1 MFFVSR
7 GMRKFY
13 YTLLFLS
20 GFFFCTK
27 AQINAYAKV
36 TAITNGSVLTLSNQ
50 NQTFDTFVAGEYV
63 VVIQMQGAS
72 ITGNTADNANFGIP
86 NSLNSA
92 GLYEIAVIQ
101 AVNGGVTSM
110 TLSSS
115 LANAYSTSGS
125 VQIIS
130 YPKLGTTS
138 FSTTANING
147 VAWNGNVGGV
157 IAFYVSGNLYQFHNI
172 SADAIGFRGG
182 AKAGQ
187 DGGGC
192 IDNVYRI
199 AAGDARYASKGEG
212 VYITTAAQ
220 AAGRAKAVNG
230 GGGGLVH
237 NGGGG
242 GGGNYTAGGNGYYGY
257 TGGGYCSA
265 ALSAGGQGGLAVSSN
280 LNRVFMGGGG
290 GGGQENNGVGTA
302 GGIGGGIILL
312 RADTIVVA
320 GACSAV
326 SISANGA
333 TAANGGNDGMG
344 GGGAGGSMVLEV
356 DGIRAISGCPLT
368 ISANGGNGGSVGNGT
383 PHGAGGGG
391 GQGAVYVTSTNAF
404 TNTTINTNNGA
415 GGNASTGGSP
425 PTASSGG
432 GTSGSGVITGTV
444 SSPLPVELMAFY
456 AVQKN
461 RTEVE
466 LIWQTASEKNNAG
479 FEILHTLNGGEW
491 QKIGF
496 VKGKGNSN
504 ITSAYSFTHTASLGE
519 MNYYKLKQID
529 ADGSFSFSSILYV
542 SLEYT
547 ETPIK
552 LFPNPSLGILHLE
565 TEMDIMDE
573 DLKLFDSAGW
583 EHTFVLIRN
592 ENNRFTLDLSAL
604 PKGLYFLQSPYF
616 SGKIIL
622 E

>member
-1 MFFVSR
+1 MR
-7 GMRKFY
+7 GYSHIILLAFGFWH
-13 YTLLFLS
+13 YTS
-20 GFFFCTK
+20 

-63 VVIQMQGAS
+63 VVMQMQGAS

-92 GLYEIAVIQ
+92 GLYEIAIIQ
-101 AVNGGVTSM
+101 AVNGGATSM
-110 TLSSS
+110 TLSTA
-115 LANAYSTSGS
+115 LTNAYSTAGS

-130 YPKLGTTS
+130 YPKLGTSS
-138 FSTTANING
+138 FSTSANISG

-157 IAFYVSGNLYQFHNI
+157 VAFYVTGNLYLFHNI

-182 AKAGQ
+182 AKSGQ

-192 IDNVYRI
+192 IDNVYRT

-212 VYITTAAQ
+212 VYITTAGQ

-242 GGGNYTAGGNGYYGY
+242 GGGNYTAGGNGYFGY

-265 ALSAGGQGGLAVSSN
+265 ALSAGGQGGLAVSST

-302 GGIGGGIILL
+302 GGNGGGIIMF
-312 RADTIVVA
+312 RADTLVVA

-333 TAANGGNDGMG
+333 TAATGGNDGMG

-356 DGIRAISGCPLT
+356 DGIRAVSGCPLS

-391 GQGAVYVTSTNAF
+391 GQGAVYVTSANAF
-404 TNTTINTNNGA
+404 TNTTISTNNGS

-444 SSPLPVELMAFY
+444 SSPLPVELMDFY
-456 AVQKN
+456 AQQLS
-461 RTEVE
+461 TTQVE
-466 LIWQTASEKNNAG
+466 LIWQTASENNNAG
-479 FEILHTLNGGEW
+479 FEVLHSVNGGEW

-496 VKGKGNSN
+496 VKGKGHSD
-504 ITSAYSFTHTASLGE
+504 IVSSYSYTHTAGE
-519 MNYYKLKQID
+519 ADMNYYKLKQLDENGQFVYSDI
-529 ADGSFSFSSILYV
+529 IYVYLNTRNETVRLY
-542 SLEYT
+542 
-547 ETPIK
+547 
-552 LFPNPSLGILHLE
+552 PNPSKGLLYLE
-565 TEMDIMDE
+565 MEADLPDTK
-573 DLKLFDSAGW
+573 LKLFNAAGW
-583 EHTFVLIRN
+583 EQPLIVN
-592 ENNRFTLDLSAL
+592 EINNNRLVMDLSLL
-604 PKGLYFLQSPYF
+604 PKGLYLLCSPNWTAKF
-616 SGKIIL
+616 IL

>member
-1 MFFVSR
+1 
-7 GMRKFY
+7 MRSFACI
-13 YTLLFLS
+13 LLMVFDCW
-20 GFFFCTK
+20 FTTH

-36 TAITNGSVLTLSNQ
+36 TAITNGSVLTLSNL

-63 VVIQMQGAS
+63 VVIQMQGAT

-92 GLYEIAVIQ
+92 GLYEVAVIQ

-110 TLSSS
+110 TLSST
-115 LANAYSTSGS
+115 LTNAYSTGGS

-138 FSTTANING
+138 YSTTANISG

-157 IAFYVSGNLYQFHNI
+157 LAFYVTGNLYLFHNI
-172 SADAIGFRGG
+172 NANAIGFRGG

-192 IDNVYRI
+192 VDNVYRI

-302 GGIGGGIILL
+302 GGIGGGIVLL
-312 RADTIVVA
+312 KADTLVVS
-320 GACSAV
+320 GACSSV
-326 SISANGA
+326 TISANGA

-344 GGGAGGSMVLEV
+344 GGGAGGSMVFEV
-356 DGIRAISGCPLT
+356 DGIRAIAGCPLS
-368 ISANGGNGGSVGNGT
+368 ISANGGNGGSVVNGT

-391 GQGAVYVTSTNAF
+391 AQGAIYVTSSNTF
-404 TNTTINTNNGA
+404 TNTTISTNNGS

-425 PTASSGG
+425 PTGGSGG
-432 GTSGSGVITGTV
+432 GTSGSGVITGTT
-444 SSPLPVELMAFY
+444 SSPLPVELIHFY
-456 AVQKN
+456 AEQKN
-461 RTEVE
+461 KTEVV
-466 LIWQTASEKNNAG
+466 LTWQTASEKNNAG
-479 FEILHTLNGGEW
+479 FEVLHSFNGGQWE
-491 QKIGF
+491 KIGF
-496 VKGKGNSN
+496 VNGKGNSDL
-504 ITSAYSFTHTASLGE
+504 IHSYFFTHHGVYWE
-519 MNYYKLKQID
+519 MNYYKLKQVD
-529 ADGSFSFSSILYV
+529 VDGGYKYSSILYV
-542 SLEYT
+542 PINNLNLYT
-547 ETPIK
+547 K
-552 LFPNPSLGILHLE
+552 LYPNPNNGSVQLE
-565 TEMDIMDE
+565 TEVDLSDH
-573 DLKLFDSAGW
+573 DLKLYNAAGW
-583 EHTFVLIRN
+583 EQPFILIKN
-592 ENNRFTLDLSAL
+592 ETGRFTIDLSNL
-604 PKGLYFLQSPYF
+604 PKGLYLLSSPYF
-616 SGKIIL
+616 SEKIIL